1 MPLPGGTQGEE
12 NARQAQLQEE
22 EILLSKKVSE
32 NTMTTDIAKVK
43 VIPHLLRLFFEAKC
57 MLNENLPY

>member
-12 NARQAQLQEE
+12 NAGQAQLQEE

-43 VIPHLLRLFFEAKC
+43 VIPYLLRLFFEAKF

>member
-43 VIPHLLRLFFEAKC
+43 VIPYLLRLFFEAKF

>member
-12 NARQAQLQEE
+12 NAGRAQLQEE

-32 NTMTTDIAKVK
+32 NTMTTDTAKV
-43 VIPHLLRLFFEAKC
+43 ILYLLRLFFEAKF
-57 MLNENLPY
+57 MLNKNLPY